1 MKINTQ
7 FVIFLFG
14 GILSLTVDWA
24 SFILLVI
31 ILSLDYDKAKIV
43 SFFLGTF
50 FAFCFN
56 SRLTFKKKLYLS
68 NFYKFLAL
76 YSLSLIVN
84 FMVFSKINSSSLWDL
99 ELRIFI
105 GLIGSTLASAT
116 INYLGMKYLIFS
128 KDVD

>member
-31 ILSLDYDKAKIV
+31 LLSLDYDKAKIV

-56 SRLTFKKKLYLS
+56 SRLTFRKKLYLS

>member
-14 GILSLTVDWA
+14 GILSLTIDWA
-24 SFILLVI
+24 SFILLAI
-31 ILSLDYDKAKIV
+31 LLSLDYDKAKIV

>member
-14 GILSLTVDWA
+14 GILSLTIDWA
-24 SFILLVI
+24 SFILLAI
-31 ILSLDYDKAKIV
+31 LLSLGYDKAKIV

>member
-14 GILSLTVDWA
+14 GILSLTIDWA
-24 SFILLVI
+24 SFILLAI
-31 ILSLDYDKAKIV
+31 LLSLDYDKAKIV

-68 NFYKFLAL
+68 NFYKFLTL

>member
-31 ILSLDYDKAKIV
+31 LLSLDYDKAKIV

-105 GLIGSTLASAT
+105 GLISSTLASAT

>member
-31 ILSLDYDKAKIV
+31 LLSLDYDKAKIV

-84 FMVFSKINSSSLWDL
+84 FMVFSKINSSSLLDL

>member
-31 ILSLDYDKAKIV
+31 LLSLDYDKAKIV

-76 YSLSLIVN
+76 YSLSLIAN

>member
-31 ILSLDYDKAKIV
+31 LLSLDYDKAKIV

>member
-14 GILSLTVDWA
+14 GILSLTIDWA
-24 SFILLVI
+24 SFILLAI
-31 ILSLDYDKAKIV
+31 LLSLDYDKAKIV

-128 KDVD
+128 KDVN